1 MFTTV
6 ISALNEGFLTTF
18 ALFLVTLVG
27 ALPLGLL
34 VSFGSMNKLTI
45 RVGKYKFRPIQAL
58 FRFIVWLFRGSPL
71 LLQLM
76 IIFYIPGELGY
87 QVWSFSNGRFWAAAV
102 AFILNYACYFSEIYR
117 GGIEAIPRGQDEAGL
132 VLGMTKS
139 QIFFKVKL
147 AQLIRRIVPP
157 MSNEI
162 ITLVKDTSLAN
173 TIALAEVIWAGRR
186 FMKSDGL
193 VWPLFFTGVYYLL
206 FSGILTVFFGWV
218 EKKLSFY
225 KV

>member
-1 MFTTV
+1 MFETV
-6 ISALNEGFLTTF
+6 ILSLNNAFT
-18 ALFLVTLVG
+18 VTLRLFAVTLLG

-34 VSFGSMNKLTI
+34 ISFGSMNKWKITL
-45 RVGKYKFRPIQAL
+45 GKYQFRPISFL
-58 FRFIVWLFRGSPL
+58 FRLIVWVFRGSPL
-71 LLQLM
+71 MLQLM
-76 IIFYIPGELGY
+76 IIFYVPGMIGNNP
-87 QVWSFSNGRFWAAAV
+87 WAFSGGRFWAAAV

-147 AQLIRRIVPP
+147 IQMVRRIVPP

-173 TIALAEVIWAGRR
+173 VIALTELIFAGER
-186 FMKSDGL
+186 FLKNPGIT
-193 VWPLFFTGVYYLL
+193 WPLFFTGVYYLA
-206 FSGILTVFFGWV
+206 FTGILTLIFGYV

>member
-1 MFTTV
+1 MFATV
-6 ISALNEGFLTTF
+6 ISALNEGFVVTF
-18 ALFLVTLVG
+18 QLFLVTLVG

-34 VSFGSMNKLTI
+34 VSFGSMNKWTLTLGKHRIMPI
-45 RVGKYKFRPIQAL
+45 RFL

-76 IIFYIPGELGY
+76 IIFYIPGEMGY
-87 QVWSFSNGRFWAAAV
+87 QIWSFTNGRFWAAAV

-117 GGIEAIPRGQDEAGL
+117 GGIEAIPRGQDEAGM

-147 AQLIRRIVPP
+147 AQLVRRIVPP

-186 FMKSDGL
+186 FMKSEGL
-193 VWPLFFTGVYYLL
+193 IWPLFFTGVYYLA
-206 FSGILTVFFGWV
+206 FSGLLTLFFGWV
-218 EKKLSFY
+218 EKKLIFY